1 MLPTSRVTSAMGG
14 MASGIGS
21 GVVFSRVVDGSL
33 SQSQTQSEFQSGSH
47 ASNST
52 KEIAS
57 HPTLPRFKLDKESI
71 KGFMLLY
78 SEND

>member
-33 SQSQTQSEFQSGSH
+33 SQSQTQSEFQLGSH

-52 KEIAS
+52 KKIAS
-57 HPTLPRFKLDKESI
+57 HPDLAQVQVRQDSIKES
-71 KGFMLLY
+71 MVLY
-78 SEND
+78 SETD